1 MGILDRLQKIAP
13 TPESIGELKRQSLKL
28 EQANSALKERDRV
41 IFDMVQKAIRGNDTA
56 RAQIYA
62 NELSRIRQIKK
73 MISQSQLAIDCI
85 TIRLESFLDLYQ
97 VVQDMKPLS
106 EVLRNVSADVQQVMP
121 QFSSLL
127 ENLNE
132 VVNEALLETKID
144 TSQPGLEEV
153 LNVRS
158 QAGGEIL
165 REVSGIVENSLH
177 DSFPEPPL
185 AMASKRAEAIACG
198 FEQSSSKEDDWCE
211 LSDEV
216 VTIIDKLESKNRVKI
231 EEVVA

>member
-1 MGILDRLQKIAP
+1 MDRGQKIAP
-13 TPESIGELKRQSLKL
+13 TPESIRELKHQSLKL
-28 EQANSALKERDRV
+28 EQANSTLKERDRV

-56 RAQIYA
+56 HAQIYA

-85 TIRLESFLDLYQ
+85 TIRLENFLDLYQ

-132 VVNEALLETKID
+132 VVNEALLETKIN
-144 TSQPGLEEV
+144 TSQPELEEV

-177 DSFPEPPL
+177 DSFPEPPC
-185 AMASKRAEAIACG
+185 AITSKRAEAIAYG
-198 FEQSSSKEDDWCE
+198 FEQGSSREDNWGE

-216 VTIIDKLESKNRVKI
+216 VEIIDKLDSKNRVKM